1 MGFGSFTNNLGKGV
15 IKAGKGALG
24 IAGDPEAQ
32 SAADAE
38 LANQINT
45 ESGVDWNL
53 VDLENPDG
61 VLNTFQKSNI
71 RNILVSSA
79 SQATDVGSGAINKQ
93 NIVELV
99 PGSGNSRTSM
109 YVKDVDS
116 AVYKSTAAGEDS
128 NTGGGGKEYNEGPRP
143 YSVFNKFS
151 LVNYRGSQIQGD
163 ATGYNSGSGIYSKIP
178 QEDLINPT
186 ATKIIEITNANGRSG
201 YRYDY
206 SDFALVRY
214 YGKLPNN
221 QMITLRRFA
230 FPITDDIIT
239 PKVPDATGNIVDN
252 GHPDIARAVT
262 YLGEVTGN
270 SVQEIVKFSHGYQW
284 KDVESD
290 VQTIQSPSRAFAS
303 GKFGAIVNGSNFS
316 TAAANSAAGRGA
328 VESNRR
334 EQYAD
339 FDVFKDTYPNH
350 VFGPLNI
357 IRNTLVRDKGLT
369 FEQEF
374 TLKFEYEL
382 RSFGNIN
389 PKVLMLDQLAN
400 ILTLTSSTAPF
411 WGGAVRYFGGGGG
424 VARPLGT
431 LSKLQSGDYAGFM
444 GSIIKDM
451 GSMFKGVGDDIM
463 SLTSLSG
470 IKNSKLINNLV
481 GGGLMRMFNTPQ
493 GGEIANALLT
503 GDPTGQWHVTIGNP
517 LNPIMVIGNLT
528 CQSTDIQ
535 FEGANSVQDFP
546 ERMVVTI
553 KLKPGRPRDKAE
565 IESMFNAGR
574 GRFYLQPGDAADV
587 NATSDTSAYG
597 NKDKEGRKQYI
608 NKFRKL
614 ANG

>member
-15 IKAGKGALG
+15 IKAGKNALG
-24 IAGDPEAQ
+24 IAGDPEEQ

-45 ESGVDWNL
+45 SSGLDWNL

-79 SQATDVGSGAINKQ
+79 AQDDTGSTGAINKQ
-93 NIVELV
+93 TIIEPV
-99 PGSGNSRTSM
+99 PGSGNSTTSM

-116 AVYKSTAAGEDS
+116 AVYKSTAAGEDG
-128 NTGGGGKEYNEGPRP
+128 NKGKGGKEYNEGPRP

-151 LVNYRGSQIQGD
+151 LVNYRGSQIQG
-163 ATGYNSGSGIYSKIP
+163 AAGGYDTGSGIYSKIP

-186 ATKIIEITNANGRSG
+186 ATKIIEITSKNGGAG

-214 YGKLPNN
+214 YNKLPNN

-252 GHPDIARAVT
+252 CHPDIARAVT

-270 SVQEIVKFSHGYQW
+270 SVQEIVKFSYGYNW

-290 VQTIQSPSRAFAS
+290 IQTIQSPSRAASS
-303 GKFGAIVNGSNFS
+303 GKFGAIVNGSNFLS
-316 TAAANSAAGRGA
+316 AAANASAGRGA

-334 EQYAD
+334 EQHAGH
-339 FDVFKDTYPNH
+339 DVFKDTYPNH

-357 IRNTLVRDKGLT
+357 IRNTAVRDKGLT

-389 PKVLMLDQLAN
+389 PKILMLDQLAN

-424 VARPLGT
+424 VARPLGN
-431 LSKLQSGDYAGFM
+431 LSKLQSGDYSGFM
-444 GSIIKDM
+444 GSIVKDM

-463 SLTSLSG
+463 NLAKG
-470 IKNSKLINNLV
+470 KDSKLLNNLV
-481 GGGLMRMFNTPQ
+481 GGGLMKMFNTPQ

-528 CQSTDIQ
+528 CRSTDIQ

-546 ERMVVTI
+546 ERMIVTI

-574 GRFYLQPGDAADV
+574 GRFYLQPNDEADV

-597 NKDKEGRKQYI
+597 NKDIKGRKPNEYI

>member
-1 MGFGSFTNNLGKGV
+1 MGFGNFTNNLGKGV
-15 IKAGKGALG
+15 IKTGKSSLG
-24 IAGDPEAQ
+24 IAGNAEEQ
-32 SAADAE
+32 SAEDAE
-38 LANQINT
+38 FANQIKS
-45 ESGVDWNL
+45 ESGVENFL

-61 VLNTFQKSNI
+61 VLNTFQKPNI

-79 SQATDVGSGAINKQ
+79 TQDADGKSSANKET
-93 NIVELV
+93 IVELV
-99 PGSGNSRTSM
+99 PGSGSSNSSM

-116 AVYKSTAAGEDS
+116 ASYKSTEAGKD
-128 NTGGGGKEYNEGPRP
+128 GKAITEGPRP

-151 LVNYRGSQIQGD
+151 LVNYRGSQLQGN
-163 ATGYNSGSGIYSKIP
+163 AAGYDTVSGTYSKIP
-178 QEDLINPT
+178 EEDLTNPT
-186 ATKIIEITNANGRSG
+186 ATKIIDITNTSGGSG

-230 FPITDDIIT
+230 FPVTDDIIT
-239 PKVPDATGNIVDN
+239 PKVPDPKGTPIDN

-262 YLGEVTGN
+262 YLGEITGN
-270 SVQEIVKFSHGYQW
+270 SVQEIVKFSHGYKW

-290 VQTIQSPSRAFAS
+290 VQTIQSPSRAAAS
-303 GKFGAIVNGSNFS
+303 GKFGAIVNGSTFLS
-316 TAAANSAAGRGA
+316 AAAKASAGKDA
-328 VESNRR
+328 VQANN
-334 EQYAD
+334 QKQFAD
-339 FDVFKDTYPNH
+339 YDVFKDTYPNH

-357 IRNTLVRDKGLT
+357 IRDTTVRDKGLT

-400 ILTLTSSTAPF
+400 ILTLTSSNAPF
-411 WGGAVRYFGGGGG
+411 WGGAVRYFGGGDGP
-424 VARPLGT
+424 ARPLGT

-444 GSIIKDM
+444 GSVVNDIGKAF
-451 GSMFKGVGDDIM
+451 GGVAQDVAG
-463 SLTSLSG
+463 LTSLDG
-470 IKNSKLINNLV
+470 IKNSKLVNNLV
-481 GGGLMRMFNTPQ
+481 GGGLMKLFNTPQ

-503 GDPTGQWHVTIGNP
+503 GDPTGQWHVTVGNP

-528 CQSTDIQ
+528 CQSTEIQ

-553 KLKPGRPRDKAE
+553 KLKPGRSRDKAE

-574 GRFYLQPGDAADV
+574 GRFYIQPDDV
-587 NATSDTSAYG
+587 TDINETSDTSAYG
-597 NKDKEGRKQYI
+597 NKDMSGRKPNEYI

>member
-1 MGFGSFTNNLGKGV
+1 V
-15 IKAGKGALG
+15 
-24 IAGDPEAQ
+24 
-32 SAADAE
+32 
-38 LANQINT
+38 
-45 ESGVDWNL
+45 
-53 VDLENPDG
+53 
-61 VLNTFQKSNI
+61 
-71 RNILVSSA
+71 
-79 SQATDVGSGAINKQ
+79 AI
-93 NIVELV
+93 
-99 PGSGNSRTSM
+99 T
-109 YVKDVDS
+109 
-116 AVYKSTAAGEDS
+116 
-128 NTGGGGKEYNEGPRP
+128 EGPRP

-151 LVNYRGSQIQGD
+151 LVNYRGSQLQGN
-163 ATGYNSGSGIYSKIP
+163 AAGYDTVSGTYSKIP
-178 QEDLINPT
+178 EEDLTNPT
-186 ATKIIEITNANGRSG
+186 ATKIIDITNTSGGSG

-230 FPITDDIIT
+230 FPVTDDIIT
-239 PKVPDATGNIVDN
+239 PKVPDPKGTPIDN

-262 YLGEVTGN
+262 YLGEITGN
-270 SVQEIVKFSHGYQW
+270 SVQEIVKFSHGYKW

-290 VQTIQSPSRAFAS
+290 VQTIQSPSRAAAS
-303 GKFGAIVNGSNFS
+303 GKFGAIVNGSTFLS
-316 TAAANSAAGRGA
+316 AAAKASAGKDA
-328 VESNRR
+328 VQANN
-334 EQYAD
+334 QKQLAD
-339 FDVFKDTYPNH
+339 YDVFKDTYPNH

-357 IRNTLVRDKGLT
+357 IRDTTVRDKGLT

-400 ILTLTSSTAPF
+400 ILTLTSSNAPF
-411 WGGAVRYFGGGGG
+411 WGGAVRYFGGGSGP
-424 VARPLGT
+424 ARPLGT

-444 GSIIKDM
+444 GSVVNDIGKAF
-451 GSMFKGVGDDIM
+451 GGVAQDVAG
-463 SLTSLSG
+463 LTSLDG
-470 IKNSKLINNLV
+470 IKNSKLVNNLV
-481 GGGLMRMFNTPQ
+481 GGGLMKLFNTPQ

-503 GDPTGQWHVTIGNP
+503 GDPTGQWHVTVGNP

-528 CQSTDIQ
+528 CQSTEIQ

-553 KLKPGRPRDKAE
+553 KLKPGRSRDKAE

-574 GRFYLQPGDAADV
+574 GRFYLQPDDV
-587 NATSDTSAYG
+587 TDINETSDTSAYG
-597 NKDKEGRKQYI
+597 NKDMSGRKPNEYI